1 MKYHPSLSRQYV
13 LSKGPQAMALMIASE
28 FGRAANRSDHRDNV
42 LKCYGRARELMGV
55 LETLLLP
62 FSVSLRLKPWY
73 EKSQENE
80 LLLDERLQPAYVQ
93 QFCSEAAAEFIQ
105 AAQLLD

>member
-1 MKYHPSLSRQYV
+1 MKAHPSLTRQYV

-28 FGRAANRSDHRDNV
+28 FGRAANRSEHRDNV

-55 LETLLLP
+55 LETFLLP
-62 FSVSLRLKPWY
+62 VSVSQRLKPWY
-73 EKSQENE
+73 EKSRENE

-93 QFCSEAAAEFIQ
+93 QLCSQAATEFNQ
-105 AAQLLD
+105 VAQLLS